1 MKQRYFISLLVLII
15 VLSACGISKKIEDI
29 KEETKKKIEK
39 SVGIDEE
46 KRERLMKTGKSAK
59 GEITKVEDTN
69 VTFNKNP
76 NVRLYITVKPDEGD
90 EFSAVIETVVS
101 RVNIPR
107 KGDTVKVWYDPDNK
121 DDIIVE

>member
-1 MKQRYFISLLVLII
+1 MKQRYLISLLVLII

-46 KRERLMKTGKSAK
+46 KRERLMKTCKSAK
-59 GEITKVEDTN
+59 AEITKVEDTN

-76 NVRLYITVKPDEGD
+76 KVRLYITVKPDDGD

>member
-76 NVRLYITVKPDEGD
+76 KVRLYITVKPDEGD